1 MVSQGETPKFQDPDA
16 KARWSRPELF
26 RGGSRVGI
34 IPDEKNDPRDKLL
47 HKIREIKVNAKG
59 EEVGV
64 VWIPTAEEPETTI
77 REVPLDRIVSWQD

>member
-1 MVSQGETPKFQDPDA
+1 MGAEEGTPKFPDADA

-26 RGGSRVGI
+26 RGGNRVGI
-34 IPDEKNDPRDKLL
+34 IPDETNDPRDRLL
-47 HKIREIKVNAKG
+47 HKIREIKVNEKG